1 MNKPKAIFC
10 WSGGKDSCYAMMQA
24 MQLGYRPKVLLNM
37 MNENGKVSRS
47 HGLPLEIL
55 KQQAGQMRLP
65 LVTIPTSWSDYERN
79 FSKILGKLKESYS
92 LDYAVF
98 GDIDLQPHRDWEEKI
113 CEAVNI
119 KALLPLWKRNRK
131 ELMLEMLDSKIECM
145 IVSCN
150 TTMGEKYLG
159 KTLTKKLTDELEL
172 KGIDPCGENG
182 EFHTLVVNCPIFDRR
197 ISLPAYKTQTYNDY
211 CFINWKI

>member
-55 KQQAGQMRLP
+55 KQQAGQLRLP
-65 LVTIPTSWSDYERN
+65 LVTIPTSWNDYERN
-79 FSKILGKLKESYS
+79 FIEILGKLKESYK

-98 GDIDLQPHRDWEEKI
+98 GDIDLQPHRDWEEKVS
-113 CEAVNI
+113 EASNI

-131 ELMLEMLDSKIECM
+131 ELVLEMLDSKIECM

-182 EFHTLVVNCPIFDRR
+182 EFHTLVLNCPLFNRR
-197 ISLPAYKTQTYNDY
+197 I
-211 CFINWKI
+211 

>member
-1 MNKPKAIFC
+1 MVC
-10 WSGGKDSCYAMMQA
+10 SWSGGKDSCYAMMQA
-24 MQLGYRPKVLLNM
+24 MQLGYQSKVLLNM
-37 MNENGKVSRS
+37 LNENRKVSRS
-47 HGLPLEIL
+47 HGLPLKIL
-55 KQQAGQMRLP
+55 KQQATQMNLP
-65 LVTIPTSWSDYERN
+65 LVAHPTSWSDYERN
-79 FSKILGKLKESYS
+79 FIEILVTLKESYS
-92 LDYAVF
+92 LDCAVF
-98 GDIDLQPHRDWEEKI
+98 GDIDLQLHRDWAEKN

-131 ELMLEMLDSKIECM
+131 ELVLEMLDCNIECM

-159 KTLTKKLTDELEL
+159 KTLTNKLTDELEL
-172 KGIDPCGENG
+172 TGIDPCGENG

>member
-1 MNKPKAIFC
+1 MKNTLC
-10 WSGGKDSCYAMMQA
+10 SWSGGKDSCYAMMQA
-24 MQLGYRPKVLLNM
+24 MQPGYQPNVLLNM
-37 MNENGKVSRS
+37 LNENGKVSRS

-55 KQQAGQMRLP
+55 KQQAGQMNLP
-65 LVTIPTSWSDYERN
+65 LVALPTSWCDYERN
-79 FSKILGKLKESYS
+79 FIEILGTLKESYR

-98 GDIDLQPHRDWEEKI
+98 GDIDLQPHRDWEEKV

-119 KALLPLWKRNRK
+119 KALLPLWKRNRR
-131 ELMLEMLDSKIECM
+131 ELVLEMLDFNIECM

-159 KTLTKKLTDELEL
+159 KTLTKKLTDELEQT
-172 KGIDPCGENG
+172 GIDPCGENG

-197 ISLPAYKTQTYNDY
+197 ISLPAYEIQTYNDY